1 MLGAPRA
8 SGAQR
13 NGRKR
18 PLMGEAWQGV
28 PQAGLGSE
36 QQGPRGSGALGFL
49 RPGGTGRGTDRPWA
63 RGCPSARKGPLPRL
77 QRCTCMVLPELGH
90 GAGGPREAHLLG
102 AEFRAS
108 PRSRQASRGPGTWCD
123 LPGGAQRRPLLSS
136 ATVSLPVN
144 RGLLAPGG
152 LVSRRRGHRTNPTSG
167 RGRPVCTPST

>member
-1 MLGAPRA
+1 
-8 SGAQR
+8 
-13 NGRKR
+13 
-18 PLMGEAWQGV
+18 MGEAWQGV

-102 AEFRAS
+102 AEFRTSPQSRRASRALARGLTSQAEPRGGLFS
-108 PRSRQASRGPGTWCD
+108 PRPQFLYP
-123 LPGGAQRRPLLSS
+123 
-136 ATVSLPVN
+136 
-144 RGLLAPGG
+144 
-152 LVSRRRGHRTNPTSG
+152 
-167 RGRPVCTPST
+167 